1 MNNEIKKYKKRIEDI
16 EKIFQGNQR
25 FTYKG
30 EYMDE
35 EREGILLNGEF
46 YRLTKEHNPEYVL
59 NYLIDIKIEVK
70 LIENE

>member
-1 MNNEIKKYKKRIEDI
+1 
-16 EKIFQGNQR
+16 
-25 FTYKG
+25 
-30 EYMDE
+30 MDE